1 MPKFSRF
8 YSATEAE
15 ALASISRLFP
25 QSVERAPQ
33 SINSDA
39 EQLSNMINGNVDF
52 SPRPRNDINQ
62 PIFECTPP
70 VQPVEQLLKLSGFSI
85 SYDTIHRDKMVRYAS
100 SSEGSREWKTRSRT
114 PSSDEPFPS
123 PSSSVKAE
131 TSGTSNGSPEDDLA
145 QVIAPSPKKRE
156 NNWNLYPDY
165 YATYPQDV
173 LQGMDTQFSKF
184 TYDLH
189 EGSTAI
195 PFVMAQ
201 APAKTHAK
209 LVAVDRKLWTSDDGH
224 VVEDSVDNDA
234 AAVFVLERFQKTDRQ
249 RATSN
254 RRALQAKNDGSDHRH
269 ESHNDKPTSK
279 RAALIARSQATKD
292 SSLVISKSANQRRS
306 AIHRNKNR
314 RSIMPSPPLIVRRQE
329 QKTTPEPPI
338 EQTKP
343 TILILNQKEDDQRRD
358 VDSALQ
364 NNGIDL
370 DDTQQLQEL
379 MRKLGKAMTEQD
391 KASEGQV
398 VEKIEEVDLDGAAD
412 RASKVH
418 RLKGKA
424 RKDAKRRAT

>member
-292 SSLVISKSANQRRS
+292 SSLVI
-306 AIHRNKNR
+306 I
-314 RSIMPSPPLIVRRQE
+314 RRQE